1 MIRGVGAVACRLTRP
16 DPWGG
21 SVVTV
26 AAARSPGPEVRTAP
40 GVLRGS
46 WEAGLAVFRGVS
58 YAEPPVRA
66 LRFAAPRPVRGWA
79 GVRAAVSYGP
89 PPPQAGL
96 FGRDRLAHEAA
107 GDDWLSVNVWS
118 PDPAAGAGLP
128 VLVWIPGGG
137 YVIGAS
143 SLPEFDGGRLAAGGV
158 VVVTL
163 NYRLGMEGFAQV
175 DGAPAN
181 RGLLDQVAAL
191 QWVRDNIRV
200 FGGDPDRVTVFG
212 QSAGGGSV
220 AALLAMPRAAGL
232 FRGALAQSVP
242 GTFFSPELAAD
253 ITAACAA
260 ELGVRPTAADLSAV
274 EPSRLPAAG
283 DAVSAKIG
291 RWKDRWGPITHRPI
305 PFAPVVDGEVLPVT
319 PWQALAN
326 GAGRDVDLLV
336 GHVRDEHRL
345 FSVIDGVLGQVTE
358 EQAETALRTLAPGPD
373 GARRYRE
380 AFPAAGPEE
389 LYELVNADWLFR
401 MPTLHLAQAHAA
413 TSGRTHVYELTWPA
427 PGIGGVLGACHGLDV
442 PLVFGNLSSGQPALL
457 IGEIPSAEAEAL
469 SARIRAAW
477 IAFAAD
483 GDPGWPAYDAEQ
495 RLVQLFDT
503 RPAVTAY
510 PEEASRLLWQQHTFP
525 ALPLTDR

>member
-1 MIRGVGAVACRLTRP
+1 
-16 DPWGG
+16 
-21 SVVTV
+21 VTV
-26 AAARSPGPEVRTAP
+26 TAARPSESAHGPPEVRTAA

-46 WEAGLAVFRGVS
+46 LEAGVAVFRGVP
-58 YAEPPVRA
+58 YAEPPVGA

-89 PPPQAGL
+89 PPPQPSL
-96 FGRDRLAHEAA
+96 FGTAGVPLDAA
-107 GDDWLSVNVWS
+107 GEDWLSVNVFS
-118 PDPAAGAGLP
+118 PDPGPGAGLP

-137 YVIGAS
+137 YVIGTS
-143 SLPEFDGGRLAAGGV
+143 SLPEYDGGRLAAGGV

-163 NYRLGMEGFAQV
+163 NYRLGMEGFAQI

-191 QWVRDNIRV
+191 QWVRDNIRA

-212 QSAGGGSV
+212 ESAGGGSV

-232 FRGALAQSVP
+232 FRRAVAQSVP

-253 ITAACAA
+253 IAAACAA
-260 ELGVRPTAADLSAV
+260 ELGVRPTVVGLSAV
-274 EPSRLPAAG
+274 DPSRLPAAG
-283 DAVSAKIG
+283 EAVAAKID
-291 RWKDRWGPITHRPI
+291 RWKDRWGPITYRPI
-305 PFAPVVDGEVLPVT
+305 PFAPVVDGDVLRVT
-319 PWQALAN
+319 PWEALAG

-336 GHVRDEHRL
+336 GHTRDEHRL
-345 FSVIDGVLGQVTE
+345 FSLIDGVLGQVTE
-358 EQAETALRTLAPGPD
+358 EQAETALHTLAPGGD

-413 TSGRTHVYELTWPA
+413 AGGRTHLYELTWTA
-427 PGIGGVLGACHGLDV
+427 PGLGGALGACHGLDV

-457 IGEIPSAEAEAL
+457 IGETPSAEAETL
-469 SARIRAAW
+469 SAWIRAAW
-477 IAFAAD
+477 TAFAAD

-495 RLVQLFDT
+495 RLVQLLDT

-525 ALPLTDR
+525 ALPLIDQ

>member
-1 MIRGVGAVACRLTRP
+1 MT
-16 DPWGG
+16 
-21 SVVTV
+21 VTV
-26 AAARSPGPEVRTAP
+26 AGSSPPAPGPGPEVRTAA

-46 WEAGLAVFRGVS
+46 REAGLAVFRGVP
-58 YAEPPVRA
+58 YAEPPVGA
-66 LRFAAPRPVRGWA
+66 LRFAAPRPARGWA

-89 PPPQAGL
+89 PPPQPGL
-96 FGRDRLAHEAA
+96 FGRDELAGEAA

-118 PDPAAGAGLP
+118 TDPGPGAGLP

-137 YVIGAS
+137 YVIGSS
-143 SLPEFDGGRLAAGGV
+143 SLPEFDGGRLAAAGV

-163 NYRLGMEGFAQV
+163 NYRLGVEGFAQI

-191 QWVRDNIRV
+191 QWVRDNIRA

-212 QSAGGGSV
+212 ESAGGGSV

-232 FRGALAQSVP
+232 FRRAVAQSVP

-253 ITAACAA
+253 IAAACAG
-260 ELGVRPTAADLSAV
+260 ELGISPTVVDLSAV
-274 EPSRLPAAG
+274 DPSLLSAAG

-305 PFAPVVDGEVLPVT
+305 PFAPVVDGDVLPAT
-319 PWQALAN
+319 PWEALAG
-326 GAGRDVDLLV
+326 GAGRDVGLLV
-336 GHVRDEHRL
+336 GHTRDEHRL
-345 FSVIDGVLGQVTE
+345 FSLIDGVLGQVTE
-358 EQAETALRTLAPGPD
+358 EMAATALRALAPGPD

-401 MPTLHLAQAHAA
+401 MPTLHLARAHAA
-413 TSGRTHVYELTWPA
+413 SGGRTHLYELTWPA
-427 PGIGGVLGACHGLDV
+427 PGLGGALGACHGLDV
-442 PLVFGNLSSGQPALL
+442 PLVFGNLSSGRPALL
-457 IGEIPSAEAEAL
+457 IGEPPSAEAEAM

-477 IAFAAD
+477 TAFAAG
-483 GDPGWPAYDAEQ
+483 GDPGWPAFDAEE
-495 RLVQLFDT
+495 RLAQLLDT
-503 RPAVTAY
+503 QPAVTAY
-510 PEEASRLLWQQHTFP
+510 PEEASRLLWQDHTFP
-525 ALPLTDR
+525 ALPLIDP

>member
-1 MIRGVGAVACRLTRP
+1 MT
-16 DPWGG
+16 
-21 SVVTV
+21 VT
-26 AAARSPGPEVRTAP
+26 AARSSESAPEPEVRTAA

-46 WEAGLAVFRGVS
+46 REAGLAVFRGVP
-58 YAEPPVRA
+58 YAEPPVGA

-89 PPPQAGL
+89 PPPQGGL
-96 FGRDRLAHEAA
+96 FGMDELAQEAA

-118 PDPAAGAGLP
+118 PDPAPGAGLP

-137 YVIGAS
+137 YVIGTS

-163 NYRLGMEGFAQV
+163 NYRLGVEGFAQI

-191 QWVRDNIRV
+191 QWVRDNIRA

-232 FRGALAQSVP
+232 FRRAVAQSVP

-253 ITAACAA
+253 IAAAFAA

-274 EPSRLPAAG
+274 DPSRLPAAG
-283 DAVSAKIG
+283 YAVSAKID

-305 PFAPVVDGEVLPVT
+305 PFAPVVDGDVLPAT

-336 GHVRDEHRL
+336 GHTRDEHRL
-345 FSVIDGVLGQVTE
+345 FSLIDGVLGQVTE

-413 TSGRTHVYELTWPA
+413 AGGRTHLYELTWPA
-427 PGIGGVLGACHGLDV
+427 PGMGGALGACHGLDI

-457 IGEIPSAEAEAL
+457 IGETPSAEAEAL

-477 IAFAAD
+477 TAFAAD

-495 RLVQLFDT
+495 RLVQLLDT

-525 ALPLTDR
+525 ALPLIDR